1 MILEEIKNI
10 KSDKKELRKF
20 GITVGLVLVIIA
32 ALLFYYTKPS
42 YPYFGVIGFLLI
54 LFGLIYPVVLKPLH
68 KGWMSLAVVLGFI
81 MTRVI
86 LSLLFYL
93 VFMPMRFIAQLFGKR
108 FIDLRFKTESVS
120 YWNKRE
126 VKVYEQ
132 IDTER
137 QF

>member
-32 ALLFYYTKPS
+32 ALLLYYTKPS

-54 LFGLIYPVVLKPLH
+54 LFGLIYPAVLKPLH

-93 VFMPMRFIAQLFGKR
+93 VFMPMRFIARLFGKR

-126 VKVYEQ
+126 IKVYEQ

>member
-1 MILEEIKNI
+1 MIKEEIRHI

-20 GITVGLVLVIIA
+20 GITIGAVLIIISA
-32 ALLFYYTKPS
+32 FLYYYEKAS
-42 YPYFGVIGFLLI
+42 YPYFAGFGLLHAA
-54 LFGLIYPVVLKPLH
+54 LGLIYPNLLKQLH
-68 KGWMSLAVVLGFI
+68 KFWMSLAVVLGFI

-93 VFMPMRFIAQLFGKR
+93 VFTPIRFIASLFGKK
-108 FIDLRFKTESVS
+108 FIELSFKTGKKS

-126 VKVYEQ
+126 EKSYGQ